1 MKIAFR
7 LRSANIETQHNYHL
21 SYPYC
26 WAQLPPKKM
35 KMMWFHRGKQNS
47 MNHLSSPIHRNILIC
62 MHSVFLLCRLSW
74 ASVFILYTW
83 MSWLSPMP
91 PLLDLEALSSPQ
103 EHLIHFTQG
112 KLNLAKGA
120 FQSREFL
127 LIWEP
132 VKVILCQLGPAC
144 GWSFQ
149 SCQMLCLFC
158 DKDESHSW
166 I

>member
-1 MKIAFR
+1 MSPTASKENENDVIP
-7 LRSANIETQHNYHL
+7 Q
-21 SYPYC
+21 
-26 WAQLPPKKM
+26 
-35 KMMWFHRGKQNS
+35 GKQNR
-47 MNHLSSPIHRNILIC
+47 MNHLSFQIYRDILIC
-62 MHSVFLLCRLSW
+62 IHSVFVLCRLLW
-74 ASVFILYTW
+74 VYMFILYTW

-91 PLLDLEALSSPQ
+91 PSPWSWSSSPQ

-132 VKVILCQLGPAC
+132 VKVILCQLGPAWS
-144 GWSFQ
+144 WSFQ

-158 DKDESHSW
+158 DKVAVGFKRRPSSLFYSCLSSLNLCLHDW
-166 I
+166 RLCK